1 MKKVLAIIAGVVAGL
16 AIAFIGNATKNALSP
31 TPAGLNTSN
40 RDEMREYILSLP
52 MYVLII
58 VMIFWLGSSFLGG
71 MLASRLNRVNWKSN
85 ALITGSILFAATLL
99 NLIMAPHPAWIWI
112 TVVLGYIPAA
122 LLGGWLVRKKAIAPS
137 IAK

>member
-1 MKKVLAIIAGVVAGL
+1 MKKVLAIITGVVAGF
-16 AIAFIGNATKNALSP
+16 AIVFIGNATKNALSP
-31 TPAGLNTSN
+31 IPAGLNISN
-40 RDEMREYILSLP
+40 RDVMREYILSVP

-71 MLASRLNRVNWKSN
+71 MLAARLNRINWKSN

-112 TVVLGYIPAA
+112 TVTVGYIPAA
-122 LLGGWLVRKKAIAPS
+122 LLGGWLVKPKTALGL
-137 IAK
+137 